1 MAETL
6 ALPVHIHNQINDSLA
21 SLEALEN
28 KRIEKFTHAHVCIP
42 QVGKKK
48 KKNTP
53 SFLSRTVPTC
63 PAIRKRRQNTDENYK
78 WTLLSR
84 ELALIYER
92 VVKIISEPWLRIRFV
107 NGFIC
112 SASCVGMEKRSK

>member
-48 KKNTP
+48 KKILHP
-53 SFLSRTVPTC
+53 SSRALFQLVP
-63 PAIRKRRQNTDENYK
+63 R
-78 WTLLSR
+78 
-84 ELALIYER
+84 
-92 VVKIISEPWLRIRFV
+92 
-107 NGFIC
+107 
-112 SASCVGMEKRSK
+112 

>member
-42 QVGKKK
+42 QVGKKREREK
-48 KKNTP
+48 RKKNPP
-53 SFLSRTVPTC
+53 SFLSRAVQTC
-63 PAIRKRRQNTDENYK
+63 PAIRKE
-78 WTLLSR
+78 
-84 ELALIYER
+84 EAEH
-92 VVKIISEPWLRIRFV
+92 
-107 NGFIC
+107 G
-112 SASCVGMEKRSK
+112 